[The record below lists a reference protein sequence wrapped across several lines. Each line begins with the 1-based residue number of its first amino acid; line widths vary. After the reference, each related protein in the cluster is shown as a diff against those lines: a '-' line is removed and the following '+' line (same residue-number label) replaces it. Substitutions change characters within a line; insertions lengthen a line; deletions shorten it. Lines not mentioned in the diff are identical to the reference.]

1 MSTVKLAPTPTSLQV
16 CSVPSEVLVLAGV
29 AVGLTSTPTESPTA
43 WAGESPAANHTA
55 RAPRARSKPA
65 AAIFERVHFTICA
78 IAHGL
83 PLGTRS
89 HIVPPLC
96 RSRGGGGGPPP
107 PPLA

>member
-1 MSTVKLAPTPTSLQV
+1 MSTVKLAPTPTSRQV
-16 CSVPSEVLVLAGV
+16 SSVPSEGLVLAGV
-29 AVGLTSTPTESPTA
+29 AVGVAATPMGGPA
-43 WAGESPAANHTA
+43 AGGGESPAANHTA

-89 HIVPPLC
+89 HIVPPIC
-96 RSRGGGGGPPP
+96 RSRG
-107 PPLA
+107 